1 MSRRV
6 VEFAVRVA
14 TVLLLVWIALPEGAH
29 AASAADDVVAQL
41 NTLTKGHVYRG
52 SRYAERVLY
61 DKETIVKV
69 EFDRSKGWLGVT
81 VDDAQETTPVT
92 VIVPLRETRVGS
104 PNDGFISV
112 SCTSPCITTTR
123 DTFAT
128 AVQKLSSNRG
138 AELRSG
144 QHRNS
149 IHFGC
154 HAERCA
160 AIRRALLQLVQIAK
174 RG

>member
-1 MSRRV
+1 MSWRFDTFTARCV
-6 VEFAVRVA
+6 
-14 TVLLLVWIALPEGAH
+14 TVLLLAWISSRPDAH
-29 AASAADDVVAQL
+29 AATSADDVVAEL
-41 NTLTKGHVYRG
+41 TTLTKGHVYRG
-52 SRYAERVLY
+52 SRYAERVVY

-69 EFDRSKGWLGVT
+69 EFERSKGWLGVT
-81 VDDAQETTPVT
+81 VDDAEEKAPVT

-104 PNDGFISV
+104 PNEGSISL
-112 SCTSPCITTTR
+112 SCTSPCIKTTR

-128 AVQKLSSNRG
+128 AVQKLSTLRG
-138 AELRSG
+138 AELKLV

-154 HAERCA
+154 HAERCGA
-160 AIRRALLQLVQIAK
+160 MRRALLKLVELSK